1 MKFPGMPWSQALPAI
16 TEGGSRESR
25 GHNLNIQLHWNPNKY
40 QITKCQP
47 AIAIVI
53 DYSAL
58 KKKQQ
63 LYSIYS
69 A

>member
-40 QITKCQP
+40 QIMKCQP

-53 DYSAL
+53 DYSA
-58 KKKQQ
+58 
-63 LYSIYS
+63 
-69 A
+69 